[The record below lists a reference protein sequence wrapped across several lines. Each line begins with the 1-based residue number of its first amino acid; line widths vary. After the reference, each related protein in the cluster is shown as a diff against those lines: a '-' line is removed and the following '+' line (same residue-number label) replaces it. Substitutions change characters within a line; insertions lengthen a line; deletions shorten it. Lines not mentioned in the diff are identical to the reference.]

1 MSTSPI
7 LALKT
12 PFCPPPKCYFG
23 PQKWYFRPKRVISHP
38 AQGFPSQGF
47 HTKAATAVAVRMHR
61 SQQCAAQLASKKPD
75 IFFAPMP
82 QTPFVSSLYSCAQRM
97 PQLRRICVAPPS
109 YRARHHEGGQ
119 KAWRLVTGKS
129 GVALGLSPSAQ
140 VLDPHYVCP
149 PHPHYLCPPHPALN
163 ILDSIYLSVPAPQPL
178 WT

>member
-1 MSTSPI
+1 LEPKSAI
-7 LALKT
+7 LALKS
-12 PFCPPPKCYFG
+12 G
-23 PQKWYFRPKRVISHP
+23 ILGQKVSFLSPHKDARAKDSTLKLPLLWRCECTAHSS
-38 AQGFPSQGF
+38 AQRRWQ
-47 HTKAATAVAVRMHR
+47 A
-61 SQQCAAQLASKKPD
+61 KKPT
-75 IFFAPMP
+75 FASP
-82 QTPFVSSLYSCAQRM
+82 QCRKLPSSLYSCAQRM